1 MAVTKWSDIPNYD
14 EWGKDTYWS
23 CDDWKTWYYLLKE
36 HFGTDKARYI
46 WNYAY
51 AQGTALASHWD
62 CRTYNSDFREF
73 VKKNNL
79 NTLAN
84 AGMLAPLINVL
95 GGVFDFVGSIG
106 DTISNV
112 AGGLG
117 TAGKVIKVAI
127 PVSLIGAG
135 VYFGFRAFQNLRNPE
150 LEMRRRKMRA
160 DLQAQRMGQAAQ
172 AAKFMV

>member
-23 CDDWKTWYYLLKE
+23 CDDWKTWFFLLKE

-51 AQGTALASHWD
+51 AQGTFAASHYD
-62 CRTYNSDFREF
+62 CRTYNTDFRDF
-73 VKKNNL
+73 VKKNKL
-79 NTLAN
+79 DTLSNTGILSPVYN
-84 AGMLAPLINVL
+84 IV
-95 GGVFDFVGSIG
+95 GGLFDLFDSVG

-117 TAGKVIKVAI
+117 SAGKVIRVAV
-127 PVSLIGAG
+127 PLTLIGGG
-135 VYFGFRAFQNLRNPE
+135 VYFAFRAYQNLRNPE
-150 LEMRRRKMRA
+150 LEMRRRKLRA
-160 DLQAQRMGQAAQ
+160 DIQSQKMGQAAQ